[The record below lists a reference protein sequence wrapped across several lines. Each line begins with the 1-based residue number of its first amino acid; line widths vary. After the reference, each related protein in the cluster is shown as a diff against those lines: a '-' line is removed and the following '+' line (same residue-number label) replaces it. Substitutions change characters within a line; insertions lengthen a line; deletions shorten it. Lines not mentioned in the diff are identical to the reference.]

1 MKSGMNKPLKIF
13 ITGST
18 GFLGTSLI
26 QYLDAK
32 FVTYTRDTDIVINEE
47 IVIHLAGKAH
57 DTTNTNGAEEYY
69 QINTELTKKVFDAFI
84 LSKAKLFIMISSV
97 KAVADNLEESLTED
111 MIPNPKTHYGK
122 SKFLAE
128 QYILGQELREDKK
141 FYILRPCMIHGPN
154 NKGNLN
160 LLYGIIAKG
169 IPWPL
174 GVYNNRRSFCSIDN
188 FNFIIKEIINRGD
201 LSSGIY
207 NVADDNPLST
217 NEVVKLM
224 GYSMGKRVLI
234 INIPKLV
241 IKMITCFCG
250 MFNLPLN
257 RERLQKLTQSYVVK
271 NDKVKNNIAKG
282 LPMSSKEGLLKTLD
296 SFKDHDE

>member
-224 GYSMGKRVLI
+224 AYSMGKRVLI

-241 IKMITCFCG
+241 IKMITSFCG